1 MKTGLVTWLEY
12 DKLKPS
18 RKTLVKH
25 VYLATELRFSEG
37 AEESDCFE
45 VEAFSSLLLDSGSL
59 DRLFLLLEG
68 FACSL
73 SSVLGSMRWIEN
85 VCPSRIKLVVTNV
98 F

>member
-25 VYLATELRFSEG
+25 VYLATELRLSEG
-37 AEESDCFE
+37 ADESDCFE
-45 VEAFSSLLLDSGSL
+45 VEALRSLFFNSESLGRPFLDA
-59 DRLFLLLEG
+59 FV
-68 FACSL
+68 CSF

-85 VCPSRIKLVVTNV
+85 VWPSRIKLVVMNV